1 MDLAGYFSLRTQMA
15 VLGGAGAVFKK
26 ELKLYAGVA
35 MGTMA
40 RPIYDALINST
51 PIGWPIVGAGL
62 IASVIVFPAVYANGG
77 MNRGSLTLAKW
88 CVAFQNG
95 FFWQA
100 LMETI
105 SSSHR
110 AG

>member
-1 MDLAGYFSLRTQMA
+1 MRQETRTRCASQTLRSNADILTQTH
-15 VLGGAGAVFKK
+15 GSF
-26 ELKLYAGVA
+26 
-35 MGTMA
+35 
-40 RPIYDALINST
+40 
-51 PIGWPIVGAGL
+51 
-62 IASVIVFPAVYANGG
+62 GG